1 MAQPLTDPALA
12 QADRP
17 RVAVVGGGWAGLAAA
32 VELNTAGARVTVFES
47 ARQLGGRA
55 RRVIIDDQPLDNGQH
70 ILLGAYSETLRLMR
84 TVGAMPETC
93 LRRLP
98 LTLAQPRD
106 GFRLRLPR
114 LPAPWHLALGL
125 VFARGCSLGEKIA
138 AARFMRALQADAY
151 RLDHDISVAELLDR
165 HGQHGTLRR
174 LMWEPLCLAA
184 LNTAPEIA
192 SAQVFANV
200 LRDSLGGSAEATDLL
215 LPTTDLGRLFPDAAA
230 RHLESHDGDIRLG
243 TRVRAIGRPLAI
255 DGEPFEHILIA
266 TAPRHAA
273 LLLAGHPETEAL
285 AAMLSAYAHEPIGC
299 AYLGYPESITLPEPM
314 LGLES
319 VAHPRLGQ
327 WAFDRGALD
336 GPRGLVS
343 FVLSADG
350 DWDRLDDDALCRALH
365 GELEATLGHALPP
378 PRWQRVLRER
388 RATFSCRPKLP
399 RPAPETPLPGL
410 WLAGDYVYA
419 DYPGTLEGAVR
430 SGIAAAR
437 GILAS
442 R

>member
-1 MAQPLTDPALA
+1 MAQPLTQAVPAP
-12 QADRP
+12 ADRP
-17 RVAVVGGGWAGLAAA
+17 RVAIIGGGWAGLAAA
-32 VELNTAGARVTVFES
+32 VELAAGAHVTVFES

-55 RRVIIDDQPLDNGQH
+55 RRVIIDDLPLDNGQH
-70 ILLGAYSETLRLMR
+70 ILLGAYAETLRLMR
-84 TVGAMPETC
+84 TVGAPETS
-93 LRRLP
+93 LYRLP
-98 LTLAQPRD
+98 LTLTQPRD
-106 GFRLRLPR
+106 GFRLCLPR

-125 VFARGCSLGEKIA
+125 AFARGCGLGEKIA
-138 AARFMRALQADAY
+138 AARFMRALQADGY
-151 RLDHDISVAELLDR
+151 RLDHDISVADLLDR
-165 HGQHGTLRR
+165 HRQNGVLRR

-200 LRDSLGGSAEATDLL
+200 LRDSLGGAAEATDLL

-230 RHLESHDGDIRLG
+230 RHLESHGVSIRPG
-243 TRVRAIGRPLAI
+243 TRVRAIEQPLAI
-255 DGEPFEHILIA
+255 DGESFDHILIA

-273 LLLAGHPETEAL
+273 SLLAGHPETAAT

-299 AYLGYPESITLPEPM
+299 AYLAYPEDIGLPEPM

-319 VAHPRLGQ
+319 VGHERLGQ
-327 WAFDRGALD
+327 WAFDRGALG

-343 FVLSADG
+343 FVLSAEG
-350 DWDRLDDDALCRALH
+350 AWDRLDDDALCRALH
-365 GELEATLGHALPP
+365 DELEAALGRDLPS

-388 RATFSCRPKLP
+388 RATFSCRPNLP
-399 RPAPETPLPGL
+399 RPTMQTALPGL

-430 SGIAAAR
+430 SGVAAAR
-437 GILAS
+437 SILATG
-442 R
+442 